1 MADRPKIEVNHD
13 TIDAAGS
20 AIEKLVMD
28 DLAELCWDN
37 VSCAR
42 VLMNLRD
49 RLDLMSDKLL
59 DNTDYTSWTILKG
72 IK

>member
-1 MADRPKIEVNHD
+1 MADVPPADHD
-13 TIDAAGS
+13 TIDAAGA
-20 AIEKLVMD
+20 AIEKLILD
-28 DLAELCWDN
+28 DVSLLGWDN

-49 RLDLMSDKLL
+49 RLDRMADKLL
-59 DNTDYTSWTILKG
+59 EDGTSYMDVLSR